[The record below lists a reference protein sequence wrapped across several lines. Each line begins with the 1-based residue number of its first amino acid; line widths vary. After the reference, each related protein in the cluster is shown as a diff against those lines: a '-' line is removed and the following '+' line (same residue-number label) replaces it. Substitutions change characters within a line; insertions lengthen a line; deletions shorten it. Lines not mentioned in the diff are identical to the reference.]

1 MFCRQTDIKHIMSDI
16 VQSYGAMAPLGVA
29 FYSTIARSVPPFV
42 FLDPLRIRQILANG
56 VTNAL
61 KYTSLGEV
69 RVHVSTPGTNRA
81 GNRRTLTCVFPRCSA
96 LLIDSVP

>member
-1 MFCRQTDIKHIMSDI
+1 M
-16 VQSYGAMAPLGVA
+16 QSYGSMAPLGVT

-69 RVHVSTPGTNRA
+69 RVHVSTAWWKRPDSKMRYSRYRA
-81 GNRRTLTCVFPRCSA
+81 LFIG
-96 LLIDSVP
+96 SVP